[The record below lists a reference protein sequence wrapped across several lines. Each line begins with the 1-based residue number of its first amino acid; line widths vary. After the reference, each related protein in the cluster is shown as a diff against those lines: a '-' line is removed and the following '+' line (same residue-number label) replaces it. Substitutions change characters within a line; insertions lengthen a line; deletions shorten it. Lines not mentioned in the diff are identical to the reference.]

1 MALKDW
7 FKSDAERLGRTVPS
21 LLASVSP
28 TAAPTVSHDSA
39 RSQRLMERLPR
50 GADVIRD
57 QIDRKER
64 ARWARSNEIAAMC
77 YRPGDVLLGKHQGF
91 LIGDG
96 SDKPSVMV
104 AGARSGKTATVLMPT
119 LLTYPGSIVVLDPKG
134 ELARE
139 TAAHRRDVLGQRTYI
154 CDPFGTSGQAAS
166 PHNPLA
172 EIDLASNTVVDD
184 VDVIAQTLILK
195 EGGDDGSH
203 WTNSAQAY
211 LRGLLLHTLT
221 LPEAERTL
229 TTTRQLMML
238 TYPPLVA
245 AQAALAAQGAKD
257 PAEAAQHTLFMEMA
271 ARTELFGGALAGA
284 GTSFLKKN
292 PKERS
297 SIVSTAETQCRWID
311 SEPMQGALQSSCFSL
326 ASLAEHPTTIYLCL
340 PSGMMESHFRW
351 LRLIIRLAIMRLER
365 RGTWPRGKTPILF
378 MIEEFAT
385 LGHMPIM
392 EQAASYLPGFG
403 VKLICVL
410 QDLGQLQRHYKASW
424 QTFLGNA
431 GVIQCF
437 GNADAVTLDY
447 ISNRLG
453 SLSFV
458 RGHFG
463 ATGDAD
469 KGDKS
474 RDYID
479 KERLLYPHE
488 IAEAFARGTGG
499 QLLLVD
505 GQPPMAIERLTFD
518 DVAQLRQSVMQMP
531 VS

>member
-1 MALKDW
+1 MAFKDW
-7 FKSDAERLGRTVPS
+7 FKSDAERLGRSVPS
-21 LLASVSP
+21 LLGPEMPAS
-28 TAAPTVSHDSA
+28 APAVSHDA
-39 RSQRLMERLPR
+39 GRAQRLMERLPR

-64 ARWARSNEIAAMC
+64 ARWARANEIAGQR
-77 YRPGDVLLGKHQGF
+77 YQPGHVLLGKHNGF
-91 LIGDG
+91 LIGNGD
-96 SDKPSVMV
+96 DKPLVMV

-119 LLTYPGSIVVLDPKG
+119 LLTYPGSVVVLDPKG

-139 TAAHRRDVLGQRTYI
+139 TAAHRRNVLGQSTYI
-154 CDPFGTSGQAAS
+154 CDPFGTSGQVPS

-172 EIDLASNTVVDD
+172 EIDVAGSTVVDD

-195 EGGDDGSH
+195 EGGEDGSH

-211 LRGLLLHTLT
+211 LRGLILHTLT
-221 LPEAERTL
+221 LPESERNL
-229 TTTRQLMML
+229 TTVRQLMML

-245 AQAALAAQGAKD
+245 AQAALAAKGSKD
-257 PAEAAQHTLFMEMA
+257 PAEATQNALFMEMA
-271 ARTELFGGALAGA
+271 SRTQIFGGALAGA
-284 GTSFLKKN
+284 GTSFLKKA

-297 SIVSTAETQCRWID
+297 AIISTAETQCRWLD
-311 SEPMQGALQSSCFSL
+311 SEPMQAALQSNSFKL
-326 ASLAEHPTTIYLCL
+326 ASLADRPTTIYLCL
-340 PSGMMESHFRW
+340 PSGMIESHFRW
-351 LRLIIRLAIMRLER
+351 LRMIIRLAIMTLER

-403 VKLICVL
+403 VKLFCVL
-410 QDLGQLQRHYKASW
+410 QDLGQLQRHYKTGW

-431 GVIQCF
+431 GVIQFF
-437 GNADAVTLDY
+437 GNADACTLDY

-458 RGHFG
+458 RGKFG
-463 ATGDAD
+463 GTGDD
-469 KGDKS
+469 EKS
-474 RDYID
+474 RDFVD

-499 QLLLVD
+499 QLMLVD
-505 GQPPMAIERLTFD
+505 GNPPMAIERLTFD
-518 DVAQLRQSVMQMP
+518 DVELIRRSGLTRP
-531 VS
+531 VTS

>member
-7 FKSDAERLGRTVPS
+7 FKSDAERLGSSVPS
-21 LLASVSP
+21 LLPPEP
-28 TAAPTVSHDSA
+28 TSLSATASHDRERAQS
-39 RSQRLMERLPR
+39 LMDRLPR

-64 ARWARSNEIAAMC
+64 ARWARANEIATLR
-77 YRPGDVLLGKHQGF
+77 YQPGDVLLGKHNGF

-104 AGARSGKTATVLMPT
+104 AGARSGKTGTVLMPT
-119 LLTYPGSIVVLDPKG
+119 LLTYPASIVVLDPKG

-139 TAAHRRDVLGQRTYI
+139 TAAYRRDVLGQHTYI
-154 CDPFGTSGQAAS
+154 CDPFGTSGQVAS
-166 PHNPLA
+166 PFNPLS
-172 EIDLASNTVVDD
+172 EIDLSSPTVVDD

-195 EGGDDGSH
+195 ESGEDGSH

-211 LRGLLLHTLT
+211 LRGLLLHALT
-221 LPEAERTL
+221 LPPVDRNLSTV
-229 TTTRQLMML
+229 RQLMML

-245 AQAALAAQGAKD
+245 AHAALIAKGTKD
-257 PAEAAQHTLFMEMA
+257 PAEATQNALFLEMA
-271 ARTELFGGALAGA
+271 SQTHLFGGALAGA
-284 GTSFLKKN
+284 GTSFLKKA
-292 PKERS
+292 PRERS
-297 SIVSTAETQCRWID
+297 SIVSTAETQCRWLD
-311 SEPMQGALQSSCFSL
+311 SEPMQAALNASSFNL
-326 ASLAEHPTTIYLCL
+326 ASVAERPTTLYLCL
-340 PSGMMESHFRW
+340 PSGQMESHSRW
-351 LRLIIRLAIMRLER
+351 LRLIIRMAIMALER

-410 QDLGQLQRHYKASW
+410 QDLGQLQRHYKTGW

-437 GNADAVTLDY
+437 GNADAVTLDW

-458 RGHFG
+458 RGKFG
-463 ATGDAD
+463 ATGDD
-469 KGDKS
+469 DKS
-474 RDYID
+474 QDFVD

-488 IAEAFARGTGG
+488 IAETFARGTGG
-499 QLLLVD
+499 QLVIAD
-505 GQPPMAIERLTFD
+505 GLPPIAIERLTFD
-518 DVAQLRQSVMQMP
+518 DVAQIKRSGRTRTVP
-531 VS
+531 